1 MVNHNSRS
9 GNRNGLI
16 CFDNFANDMI
26 GAILWWWACHRYSHW
41 RACDEGRVII
51 LTGWSSSWS
60 SSCPDNCIASAD
72 VDWRQDGN
80 RHQTEIT
87 LDRFVLIGSSAYE
100 YNYCITIPW
109 FTHKIWII
117 CYPVALQPVLD
128 KKVFAWGEGG
138 GCVLAAIWGEYLWL
152 ALRPRRASGPDFMA
166 RSPREATARYWQ
178 NALRWHT
185 C

>member
-1 MVNHNSRS
+1 MCEAV
-9 GNRNGLI
+9 
-16 CFDNFANDMI
+16 
-26 GAILWWWACHRYSHW
+26 
-41 RACDEGRVII
+41 RVII
-51 LTGWSSSWS
+51 LTRWSLSWSSSWS
-60 SSCPDNCIASAD
+60 SRWSSSWSPSCPDNCIANAD

-87 LDRFVLIGSSAYE
+87 LDRFVLIGSYPLCWVQLLQYKSPSHPY
-100 YNYCITIPW
+100 
-109 FTHKIWII
+109 KMQII
-117 CYPVALQPVLD
+117 CYPVALQPVFD